1 MDFLKAKCNTMKYI
15 LMIFFVCFIYSCEQK
30 QQATQ
35 SILQDTVKPVSPT
48 PVIIDEDLITDTSIG
63 KISRSTTLANLE
75 NIFGKSNIQDTIN
88 YGAEG
93 MDSFMVTKIYS
104 NTPKE
109 LIIHWQKNKFHSSIS
124 RIDLYQENA
133 AYHTIDSLK
142 IGSTLEMLLKANGK
156 KINFSGTSWDYGGF
170 ISSYNGGKHNKSN
183 INFRLASAED
193 ASEKI
198 MGDHELN
205 TDMPLVKDN
214 IKKIYISNI
223 SLILDKNR

>member
-1 MDFLKAKCNTMKYI
+1 MKYI

-35 SILQDTVKPVSPT
+35 SILQDTVEPVSPS
-48 PVIIDEDLITDTSIG
+48 PVIIDAYLITDTSIG

-124 RIDLYQENA
+124 RIDLFQENA
-133 AYHTIDSLK
+133 PYYTIDNLK

-170 ISSYNGGKHNKSN
+170 ISSYNGGKYNKSN
-183 INFRLASAED
+183 INIRLASAED

-205 TDMPLVKDN
+205 TDIPLVKDN

>member
-1 MDFLKAKCNTMKYI
+1 MKYI
-15 LMIFFVCFIYSCEQK
+15 LMIFFVCSIYSCEQK
-30 QQATQ
+30 QQTTQ
-35 SILQDTVKPVSPT
+35 STLQDTAEPVSPS
-48 PVIIDEDLITDTSIG
+48 PVIIDEYLITNTSIG

-88 YGAEG
+88 YGDEG

-109 LIIHWQKNKFHSSIS
+109 LIIDWQKNKFHSSIS
-124 RIDLYQENA
+124 RVDLNQENA
-133 AYHTIDSLK
+133 PYYTIDSLK
-142 IGSTLEMLLKANGK
+142 IGSKLEMLLKANGK

-170 ISSYNGGKHNKSN
+170 ISSYNGGKYNKSN

-205 TDMPLVKDN
+205 KDMPLVKNN

-223 SLILDKNR
+223 SLILDKKR